1 MNPTDLLTRLRD
13 VLGPCE
19 SFTPLHIPIF
29 DEQEVAYLRE
39 CVESNFVSSVG
50 AFVDRFEEALAAFTG
65 AKRAV
70 VCVNGTSALHLA
82 LRLAGVEP
90 GDEVLIPSLSFVATA
105 NAVSYAGAVPH
116 FVECE
121 LGHFGVDVGKIED
134 YILKIEDRRLKIE
147 DGRGKIEDGRGE
159 RKNGGIINKVTG
171 RRIRAL
177 VPMHVFGHPVDV
189 EGCQRVCEQFGLALV
204 EDAAESLGSFYGGRH
219 MGTFGTCGV
228 LSFNGNKVI
237 TTGGGGA
244 LLFNDDELADKAK
257 YLSTTAKRPHRW
269 EFFHDEIG
277 YNYRMPALNA
287 AMGVAQME
295 KLPRFL
301 EQKRVLANRY
311 AEAFADV
318 EGIRFVTEPDGC
330 RSNYWLNA
338 LVLEENAP
346 VTRDELLE
354 ATNSNNIMTRPI
366 WVPLHKL
373 PMYADCPRMELPV
386 TEDLEKRVVNV
397 PSSAHLAG

>member
-1 MNPTDLLTRLRD
+1 MNTTHILTRLRS
-13 VLGPCE
+13 VLGPCDQ
-19 SFTPLHIPIF
+19 FTPLHIPIF
-29 DEQEVAYLRE
+29 DKRETDLLKE

-50 AFVDRFEEALAAFTG
+50 AFCDRFEESLASYTG

-70 VCVNGTSALHLA
+70 LCVNGTSALHLA
-82 LRLAGVEP
+82 LRVAGVES
-90 GDEVLIPSLSFVATA
+90 GDEVLMPSLTFVATA
-105 NAVSYAGAVPH
+105 NAVRYAEAVPH

-121 LGHFGVDVGKIED
+121 GEHFGVDVGKIED
-134 YILKIEDRRLKIE
+134 YLLSIADNREDRLY
-147 DGRGKIEDGRGE
+147 
-159 RKNGGIINKVTG
+159 NKLTG
-171 RRIRAL
+171 RCIRAL
-177 VPMHVFGHPVDV
+177 VPMHVFGHPVDM
-189 EGCQRVCEQFGLALV
+189 EGCQRLCEEFGLMLI
-204 EDAAESLGSFYGGRH
+204 EDAAESLGSFFRGKHTGN
-219 MGTFGTCGV
+219 FGTCGV

-244 LLFNDDELADKAK
+244 LLFNNDELADHAK
-257 YLSTTAKRPHRW
+257 YLSTTAKKPHRW
-269 EFFHDEIG
+269 EYFHDDMG

-301 EQKRVLANRY
+301 EQKRKLAETY

-338 LVLEENAP
+338 LVLDVESP

-354 ATNSNNIMTRPI
+354 ATNSNNIMTRPV

-373 PMYADCPRMELPV
+373 PMYKDCPRMDLSV
-386 TEDLEKRVVNV
+386 TESLEQRIVNI
-397 PSSAHLAG
+397 PSSAYLAGD